1 MRVLGMS
8 VLLLAVCA
16 FVTSFVVVFA
26 DEPTPAEIIEF
37 RVPPPPSVGVRK
49 LDVGVEYGAPIGWP
63 TVLKAKD
70 GRVMMIGEGKMQ
82 FSSDN
87 GLTWSEAVKTE
98 PSVDMVIRM
107 QSGKLGGFNGSTF
120 YTSEDEGK
128 TWVKQGVW
136 DPAPMNGA
144 WPYPNT
150 LIQTK
155 TGRLVLPMRWTSG
168 AGHDGLYAL
177 GRSFGTLNGKLVP
190 EEGHAHF
197 PEPDNACIVYSDDE
211 GKSWHKSEGGIMIW
225 DKNGYGGMWP
235 CDEPSI
241 IEGRNGDVVL
251 FARTTLGRLYT
262 ARSTASSYID
272 ESGNQVSYVPG
283 QRFDYPKP
291 TILCNSYSP
300 CAITRIAKTG
310 DWLLVWNQVSGDE
323 IRASYRRGRLSSAIS
338 QDDGKTWKFFRT
350 IDTSVLPPAGYVAP
364 DPIPQMA
371 RGLDYV
377 GVLPDDYGS
386 VSYPSVSVVDD
397 TVYLTWDKGVVK
409 PRPGDVYG
417 RRMRALPLS
426 WFYQEDAPLPPSTAK
441 LLLQISAGD
450 SKDTLNTW
458 EIPSQFFEG
467 RFYCKLS
474 DLAVYLKS
482 PVGRL
487 GYDMFAPVEQ
497 VVSCLGWIATFDR
510 SKIDDPQNPSMTMT
524 CRQVFSTSKPI
535 EIKATEPV
543 APKNSP
549 IPKNAVRLMPQDAL
563 PDFYKTA
570 VGSKKTVSFDLPFS
584 PSMVKGAW
592 MEMEADSIHQSK
604 EATIILNG
612 KTEIAV
618 DASVLGAGPSHS
630 GWLVIP
636 AKALVKGK
644 NTFEFT
650 FTSNLD
656 GITAGYTI
664 TNANLALELK

>member
-1 MRVLGMS
+1 MRVLNVA
-8 VLLLAVCA
+8 VLLLAVYA
-16 FVTSFVVVFA
+16 LVAPFALASA

-37 RVPPPPSVGVRK
+37 RVPAPPSVGVRK

-70 GRVMMIGEGKMQ
+70 GRVMMIGEGKMR

-87 GLTWSEAVKTE
+87 GLTWSEPEKTE
-98 PSVDMVIRM
+98 PSVEMVIRL

-136 DPAPMNGA
+136 DAAPMNGS

-150 LIQTK
+150 LIQAR
-155 TGRLVLPMRWTSG
+155 TGRLVVPMRWTSG
-168 AGHDGLYAL
+168 AGHDGLYVL

-190 EEGHAHF
+190 EEGHAHY
-197 PEPDNACIVYSDDE
+197 PEPDNGCIVYSDDE
-211 GKSWHKSEGGIMIW
+211 GKTWHKSEGGIMIW
-225 DKNGYGGMWP
+225 DKEGYGGMWP
-235 CDEPSI
+235 VDEPSI
-241 IEGRNGDVVL
+241 IETRSGDLVL

-262 ARSTASSYID
+262 AHSVTRSYVD
-272 ESGNQVSYVPG
+272 ESGNQVKYIPG
-283 QRFDYPKP
+283 QRFDYPRP

-300 CAITRIAKTG
+300 CAITRIEKTG
-310 DWLLVWNQVSGDE
+310 DWLLLWNQVSGDE
-323 IRASYRRGRLSSAIS
+323 VRASYRRGRLSSAIS

-377 GVLPDDYGS
+377 GILPEDYGS
-386 VSYPSVSVVDD
+386 VSYPTVSVVDD

-417 RRMRALPLS
+417 RRMRALLLS
-426 WFYQEDAPLPPSTAK
+426 WFYQEDAPLPASQAK
-441 LLLQISAGD
+441 LLLQVSAGD

-458 EIPSQFFEG
+458 EIPSQFYDG

-510 SKIDDPQNPSMTMT
+510 SKINDPQNPSMTMT
-524 CRQVFSTSKPI
+524 CRQVFSTSNPI
-535 EIKATEPV
+535 EIRTAAPV

-549 IPKNAVRLMPQDAL
+549 VAKNAVRLSPVDAL
-563 PDFYKTA
+563 PDLFQVA
-570 VGSKKTVSFDLPFS
+570 VGTKKAMTFDLPFAAG
-584 PSMVKGAW
+584 MVKNAW
-592 MEMEADSIHQSK
+592 LELNVDDIDEPK
-604 EATIILNG
+604 EAVISLNG
-612 KTEIAV
+612 KTAIAV
-618 DASVLGAGPSHS
+618 DSSVVGEGAGHS
-630 GWLVIP
+630 GWLLVP

-650 FTSNLD
+650 FASNLD
-656 GITAGYTI
+656 GATQGYTI
-664 TNANLALELK
+664 LGATLALELK